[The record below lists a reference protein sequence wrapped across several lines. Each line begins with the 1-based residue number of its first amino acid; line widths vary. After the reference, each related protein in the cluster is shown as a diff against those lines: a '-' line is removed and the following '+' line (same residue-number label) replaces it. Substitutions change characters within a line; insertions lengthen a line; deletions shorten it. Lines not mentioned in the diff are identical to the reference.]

1 MPRSDRSPVFKPAVL
16 LAALLAWLFAGAAA
30 PADQR
35 MDKLMVEIERDL
47 SYLGPQLGIREL
59 SLAVERV
66 LREVPRDAFVPAE
79 QRPYAFD
86 NRPLSIGH
94 GQTISQPLI
103 VAVMTELLNVKPGDK
118 VFELGTGS
126 GYQAA
131 LLAALGV
138 EVYSVE
144 IVPALAEQAR
154 ANLDATGFRNVRTR
168 SGDGYHGWPE
178 AAPFD
183 AIIVTAAGDHVP
195 PPLLEQLKP
204 GGRMV
209 LPVGTRYFTQELV
222 LVTRNQDGSF
232 TTRELI
238 GVAFVPLTG
247 GH

>member
-1 MPRSDRSPVFKPAVL
+1 MI
-16 LAALLAWLFAGAAA
+16 
-30 PADQR
+30 
-35 MDKLMVEIERDL
+35 EIERDL
-47 SYLGPQLGIREL
+47 SYLGPVLGIDAL
-59 SLAVERV
+59 SPPLRRA
-66 LREVPRDAFVPAE
+66 LREVPRDLFVPPAE
-79 QRPYAFD
+79 RPYAFD
-86 NRPLSIGH
+86 NRPLPIGH

-103 VAVMTELLNVKPGDK
+103 VAVMTELLHIEAGDK

-131 LLAALGV
+131 LLAALGA

-154 ANLDATGFRNVRTR
+154 ANLEAAGFGNVRTR
-168 SGDGYHGWPE
+168 DGDGYHGWPE

-209 LPVGTRYFTQELV
+209 LPVGTRNFTQQLV
-222 LVTRNQDGSF
+222 LVARGQDGSY
-232 TTRELI
+232 TSRELI